1 MKPQFIREKKKWKKC
16 ADQQNKKEGSFSPP
30 SGNPLNW
37 NCCKYIQSMN
47 HKKNNKYFQIQ
58 HKACVGLW
66 FATNLSRSQNL
77 FPAGGVGL
85 LPYISHIGMCHPKGY
100 GFIFGAF
107 LVWKQVYT
115 LPIWV
120 WIREWFSRELWE
132 RTNVFIVIILTK
144 WGRARE
150 KELTHYLLERNRN
163 MRIRNAFQEILS
175 LRSSLSNY
183 DSFFA

>member
-16 ADQQNKKEGSFSPP
+16 ADQQNKKEGSFSPS

-77 FPAGGVGL
+77 SPVWGGRGGGV
-85 LPYISHIGMCHPKGY
+85 LPYISHIGMCRPKGY
-100 GFIFGAF
+100 GFWGLLGLKTDIHFTHLGLDSSMVF
-107 LVWKQVYT
+107 EGT
-115 LPIWV
+115 
-120 WIREWFSRELWE
+120 RE
-132 RTNVFIVIILTK
+132 RTNVFIVTVILTE
-144 WGRARE
+144 WGRTRE
-150 KELTHYLLERNRN
+150 KELTHDLLERNRN
-163 MRIRNAFQEILS
+163 MRIRNAFQEILC
-175 LRSSLSNY
+175 LRSGLSNY
-183 DSFFA
+183 E

>member
-1 MKPQFIREKKKWKKC
+1 
-16 ADQQNKKEGSFSPP
+16 
-30 SGNPLNW
+30 
-37 NCCKYIQSMN
+37 MN

-77 FPAGGVGL
+77 FPTGGVGGGVTPL
-85 LPYISHIGMCHPKGY
+85 YKPYWYVPPQRVW
-100 GFIFGAF
+100 FFGAF

-120 WIREWFSRELWE
+120 WIRVWFSRELRE
-132 RTNVFIVIILTK
+132 RTNVFIVTVILTE
-144 WGRARE
+144 WGRTRE
-150 KELTHYLLERNRN
+150 KELTHDLLERNRN
-163 MRIRNAFQEILS
+163 MRIRNAFQEILC

-183 DSFFA
+183 DIIFA